1 LFGSYTIACIRSE
14 IFSFKVIK
22 HDLFFRIFRVLHTVQ
37 SSVFKVLFSVLLSQ
51 QQLLKFIMFGCFC
64 QPFFSFS
71 SKLFSSFIDVFCRKF
86 AAVFSGELY
95 HTKAFDKSQQLF

>member
-1 LFGSYTIACIRSE
+1 MTCFI
-14 IFSFKVIK
+14 
-22 HDLFFRIFRVLHTVQ
+22 RIFRVLHTVQ
-37 SSVFKVLFSVLLSQ
+37 SSVFKVLYFVSLSQ

-71 SKLFSSFIDVFCRKF
+71 SKLFHRSSMCFRRSF

-95 HTKAFDKSQQLF
+95 HTKASDKSQQLFCIFFKLIFQNIAW